1 MGRVPAH
8 TNESF
13 YVLLLL
19 NMKYLFP
26 IVAIALIT
34 IASCKKNEEDRF
46 SYQWLK
52 QKESGIL
59 TANING
65 QPWHNNLVLTRVNS
79 NSKQGKYAIEAY
91 YYTGDIVR
99 QSFTLNFVDLK
110 RSIQKIYA
118 SSIYD
123 PNLPYTIQR
132 PIDTLRSS
140 LGLQDQDV
148 IENIYEVNDSADNNC
163 LYIDHY
169 DPEKQ
174 TIKGRFF
181 MTLYRRYQHANQTQ
195 GFPDTLKITDGT
207 FDVKVV
213 DF

>member
-1 MGRVPAH
+1 MGENTPA
-8 TNESF
+8 NESF

-34 IASCKKNEEDRF
+34 IASCKKKEPDRF
-46 SYQWLK
+46 TYEWLK
-52 QKESGIL
+52 ERNSGTL

-65 QPWHNNLVLTRVNS
+65 QAWHNNLVLTRVNS
-79 NSKQGKYAIEAY
+79 NSKQGKYAIIAY
-91 YYTGDIVR
+91 YYENGIER
-99 QSFTLNFVDLK
+99 QSFSLNYIDPK

-118 SSIYD
+118 SNIYD

-132 PIDTLRSS
+132 PVDTLRSTFTLS
-140 LGLQDQDV
+140 YYD
-148 IENIYEVNDSADNNC
+148 IAENYYEVDDSASNNY

-174 TIKGRFF
+174 AIKGRFS
-181 MTLYRRYQHANQTQ
+181 MTLYRLDRHIDQTQ

>member
-1 MGRVPAH
+1 
-8 TNESF
+8 
-13 YVLLLL
+13 
-19 NMKYLFP
+19 MKIQY
-26 IVAIALIT
+26 IIAIALIT
-34 IASCKKNEEDRF
+34 IASCKKKEEDRF

-52 QKESGIL
+52 QKESGTL

-65 QPWHNNLVLTRVNS
+65 QPWQNNLVLTRVNS

-91 YYTGDIVR
+91 YYTGDIIK
-99 QSFTLNFVDLK
+99 QSFYLIFIDPE
-110 RSIQKIYA
+110 RAIQKIYA

-132 PIDTLRSS
+132 PIDTLRGSF
-140 LGLQDQDV
+140 GLQDHDV
-148 IENIYEVNDSADNNC
+148 SENIYEVNDSADNNY

-174 TIKGRFF
+174 AIKGRFS
-181 MTLYRRYQHANQTQ
+181 MTLYRLYQHTNQTQ
-195 GFPDTLKITDGT
+195 GFPDTLIITDGT

>member
-1 MGRVPAH
+1 
-8 TNESF
+8 
-13 YVLLLL
+13 
-19 NMKYLFP
+19 MKIQY
-26 IVAIALIT
+26 IIAIALIT
-34 IASCKKNEEDRF
+34 IASCKKKEEDRF

-52 QKESGIL
+52 QKESGTL

-65 QPWHNNLVLTRVNS
+65 QPWQNNLVLTRVNS
-79 NSKQGKYAIEAY
+79 NSKQGKYAIIAY
-91 YYTGDIVR
+91 YYEGDNER
-99 QSFTLNFVDLK
+99 QCFSLNFVDPN

-132 PIDTLRSS
+132 PLDTLVGALT
-140 LGLQDQDV
+140 LGNYD
-148 IENIYEVNDSADNNC
+148 IAENFYEVNDSADNNY

-174 TIKGRFF
+174 AIKGRFS
-181 MTLYRRYQHANQTQ
+181 MTLYRLDRHIEQTQ
-195 GFPDTLKITDGT
+195 GFPDTLIITDGT

>member
-1 MGRVPAH
+1 MGENTPA
-8 TNESF
+8 NESF

-34 IASCKKNEEDRF
+34 IASCKKEEEDRF
-46 SYQWLK
+46 SYKWLK
-52 QKESGIL
+52 QKESGTL
-59 TANING
+59 TAKING
-65 QPWHNNLVLTRVNS
+65 QPWYNNLVLTRVNS
-79 NSKQGKYAIEAY
+79 NSKQGKYAIEASY
-91 YYTGDIVR
+91 YIGDVLK
-99 QSFTLNFVDLK
+99 QDLTLNFIDPK

-132 PIDTLRSS
+132 PLDTLVGSF
-140 LGLQDQDV
+140 GLQDQDV
-148 IENIYEVNDSADNNC
+148 IENIYEVNDSADNNY

-174 TIKGRFF
+174 AIKGRFS